1 MSNGNG
7 YAKFPI
13 NEPAEGKKK
22 SQVEEYLDFYEGEGV
37 QHIAVATKDII
48 KTVTELKARGIE
60 FLPAPPNAYYEM
72 VPERVGQIDEDVK
85 KLEELGILIDCDEEG
100 YLLQIFTKPVEDRP
114 TLFYEIIERHGA
126 QSFGAGNFKALF
138 EALEREQAKRGNL

>member
-7 YAKFPI
+7 FAKFPI

-48 KTVTELKARGIE
+48 KTVTELKARVE
-60 FLPAPPNAYYEM
+60 FLSAPPEAYYEM
-72 VPERVGQIDEDVK
+72 VPERVGTIDEDIK
-85 KLEELGILIDCDEEG
+85 KLQDLGI
-100 YLLQIFTKPVEDRP
+100 
-114 TLFYEIIERHGA
+114 
-126 QSFGAGNFKALF
+126 
-138 EALEREQAKRGNL
+138 